1 MSPFYI
7 DQEAMLLPMCLQD
20 SHTQLRWDEV
30 QAASTVSKDRPRTV
44 EGLTPGHGT
53 LAFFAGCNL
62 IFNLRF
68 GVTIALSHTKPSS
81 GGTDM
86 KVGIVGAGQVGS
98 ACFLSMVMRGSAREV
113 VLVNRDRKRAK
124 GVVTDVQYGA
134 VLSPPITLRD
144 GDYSDLA
151 GSSVVMITA
160 GVNEKAGGATDR
172 SDPVGRLRLLDAN
185 AAVFQDIVPKIH
197 NSAPDGLILVVT
209 DPPDAL
215 ADVVRMLG
223 HQRVLSTGTSLDTLR
238 FRFHVGKRLNVS
250 ASDVEALVLGEHGA
264 SEVFL
269 WSSARVGDRKVLDL
283 FGENQTARE
292 EIEREVR
299 YANITVIE
307 GIGASQYGIGMVSA
321 RLTEM
326 ILRDEGAV
334 IPIGCY
340 NPTFGVTLS
349 LPSVVGREGVR
360 RVLEPE
366 MSAAEQ
372 QGLQRSADAIKAALS
387 RLSLKE
393 SQRRTA

>member
-1 MSPFYI
+1 
-7 DQEAMLLPMCLQD
+7 
-20 SHTQLRWDEV
+20 
-30 QAASTVSKDRPRTV
+30 
-44 EGLTPGHGT
+44 
-53 LAFFAGCNL
+53 
-62 IFNLRF
+62 
-68 GVTIALSHTKPSS
+68 
-81 GGTDM
+81 M
-86 KVGIVGAGQVGS
+86 KVGIVGAGAVGS

-113 VLVNRDRKRAK
+113 VLVNRDSKRAQ

-134 VLSPPITLRD
+134 VLSPPITLRV

-160 GVNEKAGGATDR
+160 GVNEKSGGATDR
-172 SDPVGRLRLLDAN
+172 NDPVGRLRLLEAN
-185 AAVFQDIVPKIH
+185 AAIFQDIVPKIH
-197 NSAPDGLILVVT
+197 DFAPDALILVVS

-215 ADVVRMLG
+215 ADVVRLLG
-223 HQRVLSTGTSLDTLR
+223 HKRVLSTGTSLDTLR
-238 FRFHVGKRLNVS
+238 FRFHLGKRLNVS
-250 ASDVEALVLGEHGA
+250 ASDVEAMVLGEHGT
-264 SEVFL
+264 SSVFL
-269 WSSARVGDRKVLDL
+269 WSSARVGSRNVMDL
-283 FGENQTARE
+283 FGEGPTAQTVRDE
-292 EIEREVR
+292 LEREVR
-299 YANITVIE
+299 YANITIIE

-366 MSAAEQ
+366 MSDTER
-372 QGLQRSADAIKAALS
+372 QGLQRSAEAIKAALS

-393 SQRRTA
+393 SRRRTA

>member
-1 MSPFYI
+1 
-7 DQEAMLLPMCLQD
+7 
-20 SHTQLRWDEV
+20 
-30 QAASTVSKDRPRTV
+30 
-44 EGLTPGHGT
+44 
-53 LAFFAGCNL
+53 
-62 IFNLRF
+62 
-68 GVTIALSHTKPSS
+68 
-81 GGTDM
+81 M
-86 KVGIVGAGQVGS
+86 KVGIIGAGQVGS
-98 ACFLSMVMRGSAREV
+98 ACFLSVVMRGSAREV
-113 VLVNRDRKRAK
+113 VLVNRDRKRAQ

-160 GVNEKAGGATDR
+160 GVNEKGGGATDR
-172 SDPVGRLRLLDAN
+172 NDPVGRLRLLDAN
-185 AAVFQDIVPKIH
+185 AAIFQDIVPQIH
-197 NSAPDGLILVVT
+197 NSAPDALILVVT

-223 HQRVLSTGTSLDTLR
+223 HERVLSTGTSLDTLR
-238 FRFHVGKRLNVS
+238 FRFHLGKRLNVS
-250 ASDVEALVLGEHGA
+250 ASDVEAVVLGEHGA
-264 SEVFL
+264 SSVFL
-269 WSSARVGDRKVLDL
+269 WSSARVGGRKVLDL
-283 FGENQTARE
+283 FGESPASQTVRE
-292 EIEREVR
+292 EVEREVR

-326 ILRDEGAV
+326 VLRDERAV

-349 LPSVVGREGVR
+349 LPSVVGREGVHR
-360 RVLEPE
+360 LIEPE

-372 QGLQRSADAIKAALS
+372 QGLQSSAEAIKAALS

-393 SQRRTA
+393 SRRRTA

>member
-1 MSPFYI
+1 M
-7 DQEAMLLPMCLQD
+7 
-20 SHTQLRWDEV
+20 
-30 QAASTVSKDRPRTV
+30 RTDV
-44 EGLTPGHGT
+44 
-53 LAFFAGCNL
+53 
-62 IFNLRF
+62 
-68 GVTIALSHTKPSS
+68 
-81 GGTDM
+81 
-86 KVGIVGAGQVGS
+86 KVGIIGAGQVGS
-98 ACFLSMVMRGSAREV
+98 ACFLSVVMRGSAREV

-124 GVVTDVQYGA
+124 GVVTDVQYGT
-134 VLSPPITLRD
+134 VLSPPITVRD
-144 GDYSDLA
+144 GDYSDLV

-160 GVNEKAGGATDR
+160 GVNEKGGGATDR
-172 SDPVGRLRLLDAN
+172 NDPVGRLRLLDAN
-185 AAVFQDIVPKIH
+185 AAIFQEIVPQIH
-197 NSAPDGLILVVT
+197 RFAPDALILVVT

-223 HQRVLSTGTSLDTLR
+223 HERVLSTGTSLDTLR
-238 FRFHVGKRLNVS
+238 FRFHLGKHLNVS

-269 WSSARVGDRKVLDL
+269 WSAARVGGRKVLDL
-283 FGENQTARE
+283 FGESQTAQTMRE

-326 ILRDEGAV
+326 ILRDEAAV

-366 MSAAEQ
+366 MSIAEQ
-372 QGLQRSADAIKAALS
+372 QGLQRSAEAIKAALS
-387 RLSLKE
+387 RLSVKE

>member
-1 MSPFYI
+1 
-7 DQEAMLLPMCLQD
+7 
-20 SHTQLRWDEV
+20 
-30 QAASTVSKDRPRTV
+30 
-44 EGLTPGHGT
+44 
-53 LAFFAGCNL
+53 
-62 IFNLRF
+62 
-68 GVTIALSHTKPSS
+68 
-81 GGTDM
+81 M
-86 KVGIVGAGQVGS
+86 KVGIIGAGAVGS
-98 ACFLSMVMRGSAREV
+98 ACLLSMVMRGSAREV

-134 VLSPPITLRD
+134 VLSSPITLRD

-160 GVNEKAGGATDR
+160 GVNEKGGGATDR

-185 AAVFQDIVPKIH
+185 AAIFQDIVPQIH
-197 NSAPDGLILVVT
+197 QFAPDALILVVT

-223 HQRVLSTGTSLDTLR
+223 HERVLSTGTSLDTLR
-238 FRFHVGKRLNVS
+238 FRFHLGKRLNVS

-269 WSSARVGDRKVLDL
+269 WSSARVGDRKVLEL
-283 FGENQTARE
+283 FGESAAPQTVRE
-292 EIEREVR
+292 ELERDVR

-393 SQRRTA
+393 SRRRIA

>member
-1 MSPFYI
+1 
-7 DQEAMLLPMCLQD
+7 
-20 SHTQLRWDEV
+20 
-30 QAASTVSKDRPRTV
+30 
-44 EGLTPGHGT
+44 
-53 LAFFAGCNL
+53 
-62 IFNLRF
+62 
-68 GVTIALSHTKPSS
+68 
-81 GGTDM
+81 M

-113 VLVNRDRKRAK
+113 VLVNRDRKRAQ
-124 GVVTDVQYGA
+124 GIVTDVQYGA
-134 VLSPPITLRD
+134 VLSPPITLCN

-185 AAVFQDIVPKIH
+185 AAIFQDIVPQIH
-197 NSAPDGLILVVT
+197 QFAPDALILVVT

-223 HQRVLSTGTSLDTLR
+223 HERVLSTGTSLDTLR
-238 FRFHVGKRLNVS
+238 FRFHLGKRLNVS

-269 WSSARVGDRKVLDL
+269 WSSARVGGEQVLDL
-283 FGENQTARE
+283 FGESQTAQTARE

-326 ILRDEGAV
+326 ILRDEEAV
-334 IPIGCY
+334 IPVGCY
-340 NPTFGVTLS
+340 NPAFGVTLS

-366 MSAAEQ
+366 MSASEQ

-393 SQRRTA
+393 FQQRTA

>member
-1 MSPFYI
+1 
-7 DQEAMLLPMCLQD
+7 
-20 SHTQLRWDEV
+20 
-30 QAASTVSKDRPRTV
+30 
-44 EGLTPGHGT
+44 
-53 LAFFAGCNL
+53 
-62 IFNLRF
+62 
-68 GVTIALSHTKPSS
+68 
-81 GGTDM
+81 M
-86 KVGIVGAGQVGS
+86 KVGIIGAGAVGS
-98 ACFLSMVMRGSAREV
+98 ACLLSMVMRGSAREV
-113 VLVNRDRKRAK
+113 VLVNRDRKRAH

-134 VLSPPITLRD
+134 VLSPPITVRD

-172 SDPVGRLRLLDAN
+172 SDPVGRLRLLEAN
-185 AAVFQDIVPKIH
+185 AAIFQDIVPQIH
-197 NSAPDGLILVVT
+197 YSAPDALILVLT

-223 HQRVLSTGTSLDTLR
+223 HERVLSTGTSLDTLR
-238 FRFHVGKRLNVS
+238 FRFHLGKRLNVS
-250 ASDVEALVLGEHGA
+250 ASDVEAVVLGEHGT
-264 SEVFL
+264 SSVFL
-269 WSSARVGDRKVLDL
+269 WSSARVGGKKVLDL
-283 FGENQTARE
+283 LGESQTAQTVRE
-292 EIEREVR
+292 ELEREVR

-326 ILRDEGAV
+326 VLRDERAV

-349 LPSVVGREGVR
+349 LPSVVGREGVHR
-360 RVLEPE
+360 LIEPE

-372 QGLQRSADAIKAALS
+372 QGLQSSAEAIKAALS

-393 SQRRTA
+393 SRRRTA